1 MTANSKQNPI
11 LSQINAKFL
20 MKCLSTWFLLPNTSC
35 FTLNWKAERHA
46 KIQKHNLKRQS
57 KPWNQTQI
65 WQEILKLSNRKF
77 KITMNNMLRVLTEKM
92 DNILVQRGNVSRKV
106 AILWKN
112 QKEMLENKNLVTE
125 MKNPSYGPI
134 SRLDM
139 TKTKISL
146 FEKHV
151 NRNFQNGN
159 IKRKKWMKK

>member
-1 MTANSKQNPI
+1 MAG
-11 LSQINAKFL
+11 
-20 MKCLSTWFLLPNTSC
+20 
-35 FTLNWKAERHA
+35 
-46 KIQKHNLKRQS
+46 
-57 KPWNQTQI
+57 
-65 WQEILKLSNRKF
+65 ILKLSDRKF
-77 KITMNNMLRVLTEKM
+77 KITMNNMLRVLTEKK
-92 DNILVQRGNVSRKV
+92 DNILVKRGNVSRKV

-159 IKRKKWMKK
+159 IKRKK